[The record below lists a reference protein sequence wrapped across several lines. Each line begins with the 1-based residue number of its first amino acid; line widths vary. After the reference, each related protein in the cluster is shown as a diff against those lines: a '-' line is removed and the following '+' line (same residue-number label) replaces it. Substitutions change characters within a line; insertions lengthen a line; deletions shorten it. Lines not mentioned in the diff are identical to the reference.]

1 MSTSIKEKHSMNF
14 SFNEE
19 QLLLKQTL
27 RDFVEKE
34 VIPYASGW
42 DEKEEVPLATIKK
55 LGSMGIMGMAVD
67 PKYGGAGLDPVS
79 IAVVIEELAKGD
91 GSLALTVA
99 AHSGLGCGHIAR
111 FGSEEQKQKYLP
123 DLASG
128 RKLGGWALTEPGSGS
143 DASGMKTTAKKDGN
157 NWILNGT
164 KMFISNGSV
173 GETFV
178 VLAVTD
184 PVKAIHELPQQKKIT
199 AFILEKGDKGFKA
212 GKKLLKMGMR
222 SSDTSELILEDVKI
236 PDSRKLGELNQGFI
250 NTLMMLDKGRISIGA
265 LAVGLAQAAF
275 DESMKYVHQ
284 RETFGKLLKDHEVI
298 RFMLSDMT
306 VEINAARLLVYRA
319 AALASEGKPFT
330 LEASMAKLFASE
342 MAMRVCNKAIQ
353 IHGGYGYTREFPVE
367 RYLRDAKLCEIGEGT
382 SEIQRMVIARELLKV
397 YTS

>member
-1 MSTSIKEKHSMNF
+1 MPTQTKTKETMNF
-14 SFNEE
+14 SLNED
-19 QLLLKQTL
+19 QLMLQQTI
-27 RDFVEKE
+27 RDFVAKE
-34 VIPYASGW
+34 VIPHARDW
-42 DEKEEVPLATIKK
+42 DEKEEVPIPTIKK
-55 LGSMGIMGMAVD
+55 LATLGIMGMAID

-111 FGSEEQKQKYLP
+111 FGTEEQKQKYLP

-128 RKLGGWALTEPGSGS
+128 KKLAGWALTEPGSGS
-143 DASGMKTTAKKDGN
+143 DAAGMKTTAKKDGSS
-157 NWILNGT
+157 WILNGT

-178 VLAVTD
+178 VLTVTD
-184 PVKAIHELPQQKKIT
+184 PAKKQKGIT

-212 GKKLLKMGMR
+212 GKKLQKMGMKG
-222 SSDTSELILEDVKI
+222 SDTSELILEDVKI
-236 PDSRKLGELNQGFI
+236 PDSRKLGELNQGFV
-250 NTLMMLDKGRISIGA
+250 NTLMMLDKGRISIGV
-265 LAVGLAQAAF
+265 LSVGLAQAAF

-298 RFMLSDMT
+298 RFMLSDMALD
-306 VEINAARLLVYRA
+306 IDAGRLLVYRA
-319 AALASEGKPFT
+319 ASLAAEGKPFT
-330 LEASMAKLFASE
+330 IEASMAKLFASE

-367 RYLRDAKLCEIGEGT
+367 RFLRDAKLCEIGEGT
-382 SEIQRMVIARELLKV
+382 SEVQRLVIARELLKKQDL
-397 YTS
+397 